1 MTDELVRLSQRRVP
15 VVAMA
20 KRPADGSEAVEF
32 ADGTRLL
39 LNVRDGSVAL
49 GRLERL
55 MPAEGIFLK
64 GLRPLIGSF
73 WYRLWFSPLADSEI
87 LAKVVRDPS
96 PLPGQDT
103 RGRLPLRRPIA
114 DQR

>member
-20 KRPADGSEAVEF
+20 ERSADGSETVEF

-39 LNVRDGSVAL
+39 LDVRDGSVAL
-49 GRLERL
+49 RRLERL
-55 MPAEGIFLK
+55 MPAEGIFLE

-73 WYRLWFSPLADSEI
+73 WYRLWFSPLPGSEI
-87 LAKVVRDPS
+87 LAKVGRDES
-96 PLPGQDT
+96 PLPDQGSRD
-103 RGRLPLRRPIA
+103 RHSPPRPIP